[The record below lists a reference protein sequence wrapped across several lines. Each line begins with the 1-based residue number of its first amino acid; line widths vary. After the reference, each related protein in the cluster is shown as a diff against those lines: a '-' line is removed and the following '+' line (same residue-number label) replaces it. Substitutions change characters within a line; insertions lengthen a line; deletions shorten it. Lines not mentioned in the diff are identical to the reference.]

1 MHKVNRKEVNCI
13 VELNEKEWFALIAG
27 LIVGRHKKQNRNK
40 VDNAVTV
47 NKKPIKL
54 SKYATIGITA
64 GTKYCDNKTY
74 SLVRIPIMC
83 TGVNIGVA
91 AFVAKI
97 TWDSYAIY
105 DSVDYGD
112 FGTNI
117 VIDESNVASR
127 TLIVR
132 GQNTSNMPQ
141 EDFVL
146 FYLNLIVA
154 DVPTNVNKIYINCI
168 KTTGT
173 SMDDCSLLTIKDG
186 GLFYITPIEAN
197 QGYIYFDI
205 EDKPKDPPPTFEQP
219 GPSNFPIGGNES
231 TDGLIPPY
239 GGVSTGE
246 YSLTGYL
253 GGAGGVGAYIVI
265 TIIQDGVVIGTDRQ
279 YVNIGNFKI
288 DGKIN
293 LKTPNP
299 GYGDITVKIEVETDE
314 EDDTPYYLLIP
325 AGGFNIF
332 FKTEVNKEDN
342 TFPKEPINVI
352 YLDKVKINDLHDI
365 EIYSNEAIDLDD
377 VMEKINIV
385 DTYETDTIKVNIL
398 EQQHLDE
405 IGIIDLFDIDIESSP
420 APSDIDS
427 IDTVSINDID
437 DITLISVTLYD
448 KDTIE
453 EIGLSDVCEIDMIS
467 TIITEENHL
476 DSMSINDI
484 YNIDF
489 E

>member
-1 MHKVNRKEVNCI
+1 M
-13 VELNEKEWFALIAG
+13 ELNEKEWFALIAG

-40 VDNAVTV
+40 VYNAVTV

-64 GTKYCDNKTY
+64 GSKYCDNKTY

-91 AFVAKI
+91 AFVAKV

-112 FGTNI
+112 FGPNI

-132 GQNTSNMPQ
+132 GQNTYNMPE

-154 DVPTNVNKIYINCI
+154 DVPTYVNKIYINCI

-173 SMDDCSLLTIKDG
+173 SIDDCSLLTIKDG

-197 QGYIYFDI
+197 KGYIYFDI
-205 EDKPKDPPPTFEQP
+205 KDKPKDPPPTFEQP
-219 GPSNFPIGGNES
+219 GPSNFPIG
-231 TDGLIPPY
+231 DGDS
-239 GGVSTGE
+239 GVSIGD
-246 YSLTGYL
+246 YRLAGYL
-253 GGAGGVGAYIVI
+253 GGPGGGGYIVI
-265 TIIQDGVVIGTDRQ
+265 YIILEGYIIGTARQ
-279 YVNIGNFKI
+279 YVNTGKFEIY
-288 DGKIN
+288 GKIE
-293 LKTPNP
+293 LQTPNP
-299 GYGDITVKIEVETDE
+299 GYGDITIKIVVETDE

-332 FKTEVNKEDN
+332 FKTEVNKEDD

-352 YLDKVKINDLHDI
+352 YLDKIKINDLHDI
-365 EIYSNEAIDLDD
+365 DIYSNEAIDLDD
-377 VMEKINIV
+377 VMDKINIV
-385 DTYETDTIKVNIL
+385 DTYETDTINVNIL

-405 IGIIDLFDIDIESSP
+405 IGILDLFDIDIESSQ

-427 IDTVSINDID
+427 IDTVNINDID

-453 EIGLSDVCEIDMIS
+453 ELGLSDVCEIDMIS